1 MKVFIAGIDG
11 YLGWALAQ
19 SLLQRGHEV
28 AGADNMARRSWVEEI
43 GSWSAVPIAPIQE
56 RIRMAGKI
64 YGHEPLFSSI
74 DLCDFLELRKVL
86 HFFKP
91 DAVVHLGQ
99 CPSAPYSMID
109 QAHAVFVQNSNL
121 VSTLNLIYAIREA
134 CPEAHFVKLGTM
146 GEYGTPGID
155 IPEGE
160 FEITFRGRSAVLP
173 FPRQANSWYHLSK
186 VHDSHNLAFAAR
198 IWGLAITDLM
208 QGVVYGASV
217 RGLELTGPQLAT
229 RLDFDSVFGTVV
241 HRFCAQAVIGK
252 PLSIYGKGGQR
263 RGFIALTDSVRCMT
277 VSLENP
283 PQPGEYRVFNQI
295 SQVCSILDIAKTV
308 REQATKKGIEVNF
321 DTIKNPRTEAEEHYY
336 QPDAHKL
343 RALGFVPLVHLCQ
356 EVDCLLDVM
365 AASNDRIRCKQ
376 SVLAPKIPWK

>member
-1 MKVFIAGIDG
+1 M
-11 YLGWALAQ
+11 L
-19 SLLQRGHEV
+19 S
-28 AGADNMARRSWVEEI
+28 
-43 GSWSAVPIAPIQE
+43 
-56 RIRMAGKI
+56 
-64 YGHEPLFSSI
+64 
-74 DLCDFLELRKVL
+74 C
-86 HFFKP
+86 
-91 DAVVHLGQ
+91 
-99 CPSAPYSMID
+99 
-109 QAHAVFVQNSNL
+109 VQNSNL

-155 IPEGE
+155 ITEGE

-198 IWGLAITDLM
+198 TWGLAITDLM

-217 RGLELTGPQLAT
+217 RGLELTEPQLAT

-277 VSLENP
+277 LSLENP
-283 PQPGEYRVFNQI
+283 SQPGEYRVFNQI

-308 REQATKKGIEVNF
+308 REQAIKKAIEVNF

-343 RALGFVPLVHLCQ
+343 QALGFIPLGPSLPG
-356 EVDCLLDVM
+356 
-365 AASNDRIRCKQ
+365 S
-376 SVLAPKIPWK
+376 

>member
-1 MKVFIAGIDG
+1 MRVFIAGIDG

-19 SLLQRGHEV
+19 HLLQRGHEV
-28 AGADNMARRSWVEEI
+28 AGVDNLARRIWVEEV
-43 GSWSAVPIAPIQE
+43 GSCSAVAIAPIEE
-56 RIRMAGKI
+56 RIKAAGDV
-64 YGHEPLFSSI
+64 YGHKPLFSLI
-74 DLCDFLELRKVL
+74 DLCDFSELRRAL
-86 HFFKP
+86 HSFKP

-121 VSTLNLIYAIREA
+121 VSTLNLIYAIRET
-134 CPEAHFVKLGTM
+134 CPQAHLIKLGTM

-160 FEITFRGRSAVLP
+160 FEVTFRGRTAVLP

-186 VHDSHNLAFAAR
+186 VHDSHNLVFAAR
-198 IWGLAITDLM
+198 TWGLAITDLM

-217 RGLELTGPQLAT
+217 RGIPLMEPRLAT

-241 HRFCAQAVIGK
+241 HRFCAQAVIGM
-252 PLSIYGKGGQR
+252 PLSLYGGGGQS

-277 VSLENP
+277 LSLENP

-295 SQVCSILDIAKTV
+295 SQVFSILDIAKTV
-308 REQATKKGIEVNF
+308 REVAAKKDIEVNF
-321 DTIKNPRTEAEEHYY
+321 ELIANPRTEAEQHYY

-343 RALGFVPLVHLCQ
+343 RALGFLPSITLCQ
-356 EVDCLLDVM
+356 EVDCLLEIM
-365 AASNDRIRCKQ
+365 ATSRDRILCKQ
-376 SVLAPKIPWK
+376 SVLAPKISWK